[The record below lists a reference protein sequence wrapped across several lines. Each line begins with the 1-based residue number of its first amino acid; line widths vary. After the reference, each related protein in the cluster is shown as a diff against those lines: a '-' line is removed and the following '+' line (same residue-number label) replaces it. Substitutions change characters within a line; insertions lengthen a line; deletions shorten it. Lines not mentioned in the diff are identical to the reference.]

1 MASANGH
8 YDQSLLAAAPKATQS
23 QLQEGYNPDLL
34 NESTQPPPRDIESAH
49 ASKEYLGTQPTP
61 LPTKVPFW
69 RTTKGIIII
78 AVAVVVVIGAVV
90 GGAVGGT
97 VGKNKS
103 SDNGGSL
110 ETGTGGDSGSQEQPG
125 AAPAATTTTTTTPAA
140 GPTPQQNPT
149 TADTGTDATNAG
161 NTGAAP
167 PANPPN
173 SGTGGS
179 LAALGNAVTPASP
192 EVLGVDTLI

>member
-1 MASANGH
+1 MASTNGH

-61 LPTKVPFW
+61 VPTKVPFW

-97 VGKNKS
+97 VGKKKS
-103 SDNGGSL
+103 SDNSGSL
-110 ETGTGGDSGSQEQPG
+110 ETGDSGSQEQPG
-125 AAPAATTTTTTTPAA
+125 AAPAVTTTSTTPAA

-167 PANPPN
+167 PANPNPPA